1 MVRHSSI
8 CSGQGRWPIG
18 SSICLGHGRWS
29 FTHPS
34 VCPSLLCLLGSWSL
48 VRLLE
53 SWSLVRLLESWSLV
67 RLLESWSLVIHYPV
81 CSYAADPWFVRHS
94 SICSDQGRSS
104 IGSSIAALS
113 LLRCSSVAGP
123 LLIHHWSIVDPS
135 LVHHWSITALS
146 ARPLLSCHSSVCSS
160 VAGPSTGVVVTGP
173 SLVCLLLH
181 RSSACTSPLVC
192 RWSVADP
199 WLI

>member
-1 MVRHSSI
+1 MVGRPSSRLSLARLLVHC
-8 CSGQGRWPIG
+8 CSVTGLSLVCHW
-18 SSICLGHGRWS
+18 
-29 FTHPS
+29 S
-34 VCPSLLCLLGSWSL
+34 VCSTHLSLMLGSACLCITDPSARLPLLC
-48 VRLLE
+48 
-53 SWSLVRLLESWSLV
+53 
-67 RLLESWSLVIHYPV
+67 
-81 CSYAADPWFVRHS
+81 
-94 SICSDQGRSS
+94 
-104 IGSSIAALS
+104 
-113 LLRCSSVAGP
+113 
-123 LLIHHWSIVDPS
+123 WSITGPS

-199 WLI
+199 WLIWLLESWSLVRGSYITRPSTRVVAVLSLGSTRHCFISVRLFDSTLRSS

>member
-1 MVRHSSI
+1 M
-8 CSGQGRWPIG
+8 
-18 SSICLGHGRWS
+18 
-29 FTHPS
+29 
-34 VCPSLLCLLGSWSL
+34 
-48 VRLLE
+48 
-53 SWSLVRLLESWSLV
+53 V

-135 LVHHWSITALS
+135 LVHHWSITGPSLVHHWSITGPSLLCLLVRCFPVIRLS
-146 ARPLLSCHSSVCSS
+146 ARPSLVRLLESWSLARRWFVCSSIARLPVPLRWS
-160 VAGPSTGVVVTGP
+160 VAGPS
-173 SLVCLLLH
+173 
-181 RSSACTSPLVC
+181 
-192 RWSVADP
+192 
-199 WLI
+199 LIRG